1 MSTTTLTDPE
11 LNRDRLVERY
21 GVRDRTVPRTRVNFI
36 SSLDGAATHDGLSG
50 GLNNPADK
58 VVFDT
63 LRMLSD
69 VVVVGAGTI
78 RAEGY
83 GDIRL
88 EPDAVAW
95 RRSEGLVEQP
105 AIAIVSSS
113 LDISPAHPI
122 FATTGPR
129 PMVITHAGSPVD
141 RRTALAEVADVL
153 VCGEEAVDMG
163 LLVHALAA
171 AGYPQI
177 LCEGGPHLF
186 GALIEADCVDEL
198 CLTLSP
204 VLEGGPAGRIAQGD
218 RQATRRMA
226 LLHTFAVED
235 MLFLRFER
243 RAEPPSR
250 D

>member
-11 LNRDRLVERY
+11 LSRDRLVERY

-50 GLNNPADK
+50 GLNNAADK

-105 AIAIVSSS
+105 AISIVSSN

-122 FATTGPR
+122 FETTGPR
-129 PMVITHAGSPVD
+129 PMVITHAASPAD

-153 VCGEEAVDMG
+153 VCGEEAVDMP
-163 LLVHALAA
+163 LMVHTLAA

-204 VLEGGPAGRIAQGD
+204 ALEGGPAGRIAQGG

-243 RAEPPSR
+243 RTI
-250 D
+250 

>member
-1 MSTTTLTDPE
+1 MSSTTLTDPE

-21 GVRDRTVPRTRVNFI
+21 GVSDRSVPRTRVNFI

-88 EPDAVAW
+88 EPDAAAW

-105 AIAIVSSS
+105 AIAIVSSN
-113 LDISPAHPI
+113 LDIAPTHPI
-122 FATTGPR
+122 FATTNPR
-129 PMVITHAGSPVD
+129 PMVITHAASPVD
-141 RRTALAEVADVL
+141 RRTALAQVAEVL
-153 VCGEEAVDMG
+153 VCGEEAVDIRLMVET
-163 LLVHALAA
+163 LTA

-177 LCEGGPHLF
+177 LCEGGPHLL
-186 GALIEADCVDEL
+186 GALIEADCVDEF

-204 VLEGGPAGRIAQGD
+204 VLEGGSAGRVAQGGA
-218 RQATRRMA
+218 QATRRMA
-226 LLHTFAVED
+226 LLDTFAVED
-235 MLFLRFER
+235 MLFLRYER
-243 RAEPPSR
+243 RTSAEL
-250 D
+250 

>member
-21 GVRDRTVPRTRVNFI
+21 GVRDRTAPRTRVNFI

-88 EPDAVAW
+88 EQDAVAW

-105 AIAIVSSS
+105 AIAIVSSN

-122 FATTGPR
+122 FETTGMR
-129 PMVITHAGSPVD
+129 PMVITHAASPVD

-153 VCGEEAVDMG
+153 VCGEEVVDMP
-163 LLVHALAA
+163 LMVHKLAA

-204 VLEGGPAGRIAQGD
+204 VLEGGPAGRIAQGG

-226 LLHTFAVED
+226 LMHAFAIED
-235 MLFLRFER
+235 MLFLRYER
-243 RAEPPSR
+243 RTN
-250 D
+250 